1 MLKSLFISN
10 YALIDELEINFDK
23 GLNIITGET
32 GAGKSIILGALSLIL
47 GERANLQAMRDE
59 KRKTMVEA
67 VFDLKGYNLEKF
79 FTENEIDDNGN
90 ECILR
95 REVNANGRSRA
106 FVNDSP
112 VQLSLLKELATRL
125 IDIHSQHSNMLLSSE
140 PFQLAILDNIAG
152 NQQLLEQYEVK
163 YRELRITENEFAELQ
178 KSLAQ
183 SRSDED
189 YLRFQYNQLNEL
201 NLVEGEDEEL
211 EKKQSRLANA
221 SSLKEHLWKVQ
232 SLLDGE
238 NAPVIES
245 LKQAAHHIEAV
256 EQSLSELEGV
266 GDRLNTSIIE
276 LKDISSTVAQLTDA
290 LNDDPQELERVENRL
305 NAIYTLER
313 KHNVDSVNALMELRD
328 EYAQKLSAIDNSD
341 VKLQEIELR
350 LREYRDEALDI
361 ANKLSQLRRKAA
373 VAFESQLKNL
383 AIKLSLKNLNF
394 IVNFKTIDLNT
405 SGCDHVAFLVSFNKN
420 QLPMLVRDTAS
431 GGEISRLMLCIKA
444 IVAQNMNLP
453 TMIFDEVDT
462 GVSGDT
468 ASMVGELMNDIS
480 RTIQVIA
487 ITHLPQVAAHGN
499 IHFKVYKTDTAD
511 ATITGVKCLDAEERI
526 MEIARMLSG
535 RELNDA
541 AIENAK
547 SLINQNK

>member
-59 KRKTMVEA
+59 KRKTIVEA

>member
-59 KRKTMVEA
+59 KRKTIVEA

-140 PFQLAILDNIAG
+140 PFQLAILDSIAG

-163 YRELRITENEFAELQ
+163 YRELHITENEFTELQ
-178 KSLAQ
+178 RSLART
-183 SRSDED
+183 RSDED

-221 SSLKEHLWKVQ
+221 SGLKEHLWKVQ

-238 NAPVIES
+238 NDPVIES

-276 LKDISSTVAQLTDA
+276 LKDISSTVAQLTDV

-313 KHNVDSVNALMELRD
+313 KHNVDSVNALIELRD

-341 VKLQEIELR
+341 VKLQEIESR

-361 ANKLSQLRRKAA
+361 ANKLSQSRRKAA

-511 ATITGVKCLDAEERI
+511 ATITGVQCLDAEERI